1 VKVSAPVE
9 ESTAHPVVPA
19 LVTAYEIAAEPS
31 AVAAVEGVTG
41 ESVVRSAVVGAQVI
55 VWTAALTV
63 TVMVVVALL

>member
-1 VKVSAPVE
+1 VKVSTAVE
-9 ESTAHPVVPA
+9 ELTTHPVVPA